1 MEPLISIIVPIYKV
15 EKYLET
21 PKEKK
26 LSNWDE
32 LNAMFLKV
40 LETEQ

>member
-1 MEPLISIIVPIYKV
+1 MEIDLYITSVVSKV

-21 PKEKK
+21 PTEKK